1 MMSWSL
7 RFAEPIVLEDGTKLA
22 TLRDAIKHLAKI
34 IPKAEHDMLEVLTA
48 SDLLTQAAEHD
59 GPVEFARIATLQAIN
74 RHVERVFNPSRKDH
88 HWGRRK
94 LARDR

>member
-1 MMSWSL
+1 MSWDQ
-7 RFAEPIVLEDGTKLA
+7 RFAEPIVLEDGSKLA
-22 TLRDAIKHLAKI
+22 TLRDAIAHLAKL
-34 IPKAEHDMLEVLTA
+34 IPKAERNVPELLTA
-48 SDLLTQAAEHD
+48 SDLLTNAAEHG

-74 RHVERVFNPSRKDH
+74 RHLERVFDPTRKDK